1 MVTSALIT
9 SEEQADLVW
18 ARTKTLQVKPMLKA
32 GHRCILSVRKE
43 SRKESQ
49 SAHFHSLIGQIA
61 AHVGGDLDYPEDAK
75 RILISAFKHDTKYDP
90 AFADDWARFGDLR
103 VGRGLRGETVL
114 LGTQSKEF
122 TVRLGAAFV
131 EWLNAF
137 GAECGVRF
145 KAPRSWEQ
153 WK

>member
-1 MVTSALIT
+1 MNSALIASPDKT
-9 SEEQADLVW
+9 DLVLSFIKS
-18 ARTKTLQVKPMLKA
+18 TKLLPLLRD
-32 GHRCILSVRKE
+32 GHRVIVSWRKE
-43 SRKESQ
+43 TRKESQ
-49 SAHFHSLIGQIA
+49 SAHFHALISQIA
-61 AHVGGDLDYPEDAK
+61 AHVGGDLEDPEDAK
-75 RILISAFKHDTKYDP
+75 RILISAFKHDTKDDP
-90 AFADDWARFGDLR
+90 AFAEDWARFGDLR

-137 GAECGVRF
+137 GAECGARF

-153 WK
+153 WR

>member
-1 MVTSALIT
+1 MNSALIASPDKT
-9 SEEQADLVW
+9 DLVLSFIKS
-18 ARTKTLQVKPMLKA
+18 TKLLPLLRD
-32 GHRCILSVRKE
+32 GHRVIVSWRKE
-43 SRKESQ
+43 TRKESQ

-61 AHVGGDLDYPEDAK
+61 AHVGGDLEDPEDAK
-75 RILISAFKHDTKYDP
+75 RILISAFKHDTKDDP
-90 AFADDWARFGDLR
+90 AFAEDWARFGDMR

-114 LGTQSKEF
+114 LGNQSKDF

-153 WK
+153 WR